1 MTLSD
6 IEPNQT
12 CKLLSID
19 QSCGSELHDFF
30 YKFGLFPGVDI
41 KVLHKRKVPMQI
53 KIGIGNVFYLRR
65 DEAKQIRVEN
75 AH

>member
-1 MTLSD
+1 M
-6 IEPNQT
+6 EQNQS
-12 CKLLSID
+12 CKVISID
-19 QSCGSELHDFF
+19 QSCDGELLDFF

-53 KIGIGNVFYLRR
+53 KIGVGNVFYLRR

-75 AH
+75 AY